1 MSALFTFKQI
11 IKALPNTSMP
21 LVCVIVI
28 TLLTTSCATVPT
40 KQTTSTDTT
49 ANSLTTKEKS
59 DNETTANILQK
70 LECRDVEITGTRFK
84 RTICE
89 FKETWAAIDK
99 ENRKETDEFVR
110 EITEQSGIINPE
122 GKEVLGGM
130 GRENNPTTPPGGF

>member
-11 IKALPNTSMP
+11 IKALANTSIQ

-59 DNETTANILQK
+59 DNETTANSLQD
-70 LECRDVEITGTRFK
+70 LECRTVQVTGSRFTRK
-84 RTICE
+84 ICE
-89 FKETWAAIDK
+89 FKEVWAAIDK
-99 ENRKETDEFVR
+99 ENRKESDEFVS
-110 EITEQSGIINPE
+110 EITRQSGINPE
-122 GKEVLGGM
+122 GGGGSPYDGQM
-130 GRENNPTTPPGGF
+130 GGNPNTPTGP